1 MQFSQ
6 PATARAINRLRVLNI
21 IAKHQGLSRADVAR
35 DLALNKVSTSEI
47 VDKLVEEGMVEETGR
62 RQTGAGR
69 PPTQLAILK
78 DAKAVIS
85 IDVGI
90 RNTSVALVN
99 MAGDILRY
107 ERYPTEVK
115 PAPEVLTATIIR
127 NANKILA
134 RMKDPSIIAGMAVS
148 LNGTI
153 EPATGTVLSI
163 PHWEWE
169 HVPLNVAL
177 SRHIQFPVIVENN
190 VKAMVTG
197 ERWFGSIKDSHSLFY
212 INWGEHIGAT
222 WVTDGKAV
230 KNDCQFGHLPIA
242 RTGLCR
248 CGAIG
253 CLETIAAGWA
263 LAAQGS
269 AHTNEQ
275 DITVKQLCGRAQFDP
290 FIDALIRKACDAMA
304 NAFIHAA
311 AILRPD
317 EILIGGGISALPEPY
332 MQSIIDTFNE
342 RASKR
347 ISSSTIVRKASLG
360 DRAGLLGT
368 AAVALDE
375 FIFRRTLL
383 EQLSMHGSIARN

>member
-127 NANKILA
+127 NAN
-134 RMKDPSIIAGMAVS
+134 
-148 LNGTI
+148 
-153 EPATGTVLSI
+153 
-163 PHWEWE
+163 
-169 HVPLNVAL
+169 
-177 SRHIQFPVIVENN
+177 
-190 VKAMVTG
+190 
-197 ERWFGSIKDSHSLFY
+197 
-212 INWGEHIGAT
+212 
-222 WVTDGKAV
+222 
-230 KNDCQFGHLPIA
+230 
-242 RTGLCR
+242 
-248 CGAIG
+248 
-253 CLETIAAGWA
+253 
-263 LAAQGS
+263 
-269 AHTNEQ
+269 
-275 DITVKQLCGRAQFDP
+275 
-290 FIDALIRKACDAMA
+290 
-304 NAFIHAA
+304 
-311 AILRPD
+311 
-317 EILIGGGISALPEPY
+317 
-332 MQSIIDTFNE
+332 
-342 RASKR
+342 
-347 ISSSTIVRKASLG
+347 
-360 DRAGLLGT
+360 
-368 AAVALDE
+368 
-375 FIFRRTLL
+375 
-383 EQLSMHGSIARN
+383 